1 MAIDFTKLT
10 TDSPFSTPAPG
21 LYIATITKA
30 ESLKPKDTSK
40 PEYLKCT
47 YQLIDE
53 DGKSS
58 GTMEDMFFESD
69 SDVPKY
75 KLGRFIIA
83 VGIPLTGAMEFK
95 DLAKVLPNRKLVVDV
110 KNVKDDYRSTEGKEV
125 MKAEIDIFAREAYY
139 PISEFNSLVGRDVAA
154 DLDAR
159 EADATTENN
168 Y

>member
-10 TDSPFSTPAPG
+10 TDSPFATPAPG
-21 LYIATITKA
+21 LYLATVTKA

-53 DGKSS
+53 NGKNAGS
-58 GTMEDMFFESD
+58 MDDMFFESD

-75 KLGRFIIA
+75 KLGRFIMA
-83 VGIPLTGAMEFK
+83 VGIPLTGVMEFK
-95 DLAKVLPNRKLVVDV
+95 DLVKILPSRKLVVDV

-139 PISEFNSLVGRDVAA
+139 PVSEFNSLVGRDEVAE
-154 DLDAR
+154 LDAR
-159 EADATTENN
+159 EADATPENN